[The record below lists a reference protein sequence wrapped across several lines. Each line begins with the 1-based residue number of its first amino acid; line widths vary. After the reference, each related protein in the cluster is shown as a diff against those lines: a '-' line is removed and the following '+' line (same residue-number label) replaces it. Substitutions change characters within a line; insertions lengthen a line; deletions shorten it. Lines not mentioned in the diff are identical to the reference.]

1 MHRNGTTARPRVTTL
16 SDTAS
21 TAPASGTTTPASAPP
36 APSSA
41 STAPASAATAPG
53 AAATAPS
60 SAATASGAAATA
72 SGTAAT
78 ASGTGTTRLAYRG
91 YSSAA
96 AMDVRLHNARLSIS
110 ALLNDEQNLAQLAP
124 YGYTAAR
131 LQEGLAIQARAFAA
145 RAQQRAEQGAL
156 LSATD
161 AYRVAQT
168 AAQHTFA
175 LHSKIAQIALHSERG
190 LAQTLGLGDTRAR
203 SQAKW
208 QQRAQRFYTNA
219 LANSA
224 ILEHMASYGITAQQL
239 VEGQRQVT
247 NAETALVARQQQ
259 RTKATAATSAGQQ
272 AFADLDAW
280 MRNFQAIVRIAFPN
294 R

>member
-1 MHRNGTTARPRVTTL
+1 MHRNGTTAHPRAITL

-21 TAPASGTTTPASAPP
+21 TAPDTASTAPDTASTAPGTASTAPGTANSASG
-36 APSSA
+36 SA
-41 STAPASAATAPG
+41 STAPDAASTAPG
-53 AAATAPS
+53 SETM
-60 SAATASGAAATA
+60 
-72 SGTAAT
+72 
-78 ASGTGTTRLAYRG
+78 RLAYQG

-96 AMDVRLHNARLSIS
+96 AMDVRLHSARLSIS
-110 ALLNDEQNLAQLAP
+110 ALLNDEHSMAQLAR

-131 LQEGLAIQARAFAA
+131 LQEGLVIQARAFAA
-145 RAQQRAEQGAL
+145 RAQQRSEQGAL

-161 AYRVAQT
+161 AYRVAQA

-175 LHSKIAQIALHSERG
+175 LHSKIAQIALHNERG

-219 LANSA
+219 LGNSV
-224 ILEHMASYGITAQQL
+224 ILDHLASYGITAQQL

-247 NAETALVARQQQ
+247 DAETALVARQQQ

-280 MRNFQAIVRIAFPN
+280 MRNFQAIVRIAFPH